1 MSRELMTLTCTG
13 RSQSRRRLLGMS
25 VVARRNSS
33 CSGRMLTTV
42 TVASMVWLGSSLSPT
57 YRTDLTKLYNQTNGA
72 SWTTNTNWRTG
83 DPCSD
88 GAEWY
93 GVTCSG
99 HKPHNLDLSSNNLVG
114 SLPTQLSTL
123 TQLTALHLAGNDITG
138 TVPSEIGHMCLIS
151 NLEVSSNK
159 ISGAIPSQLGVLT
172 ETTMLKVQKTY
183 LEGQMP
189 TQLGE
194 LARLTQYFAS
204 EGKLTGTLPTEMG
217 RLNHF
222 LDTVHLFGH
231 SITG

>member
-1 MSRELMTLTCTG
+1 
-13 RSQSRRRLLGMS
+13 
-25 VVARRNSS
+25 
-33 CSGRMLTTV
+33 
-42 TVASMVWLGSSLSPT
+42 
-57 YRTDLTKLYNQTNGA
+57 
-72 SWTTNTNWRTG
+72 
-83 DPCSD
+83 
-88 GAEWY
+88 
-93 GVTCSG
+93 
-99 HKPHNLDLSSNNLVG
+99 
-114 SLPTQLSTL
+114 
-123 TQLTALHLAGNDITG
+123 
-138 TVPSEIGHMCLIS
+138 MCLIS